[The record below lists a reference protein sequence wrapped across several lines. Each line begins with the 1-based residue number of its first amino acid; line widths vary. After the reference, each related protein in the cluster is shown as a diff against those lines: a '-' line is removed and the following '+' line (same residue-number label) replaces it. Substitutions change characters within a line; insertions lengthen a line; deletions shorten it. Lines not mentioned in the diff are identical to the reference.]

1 MPVIVGAIAA
11 LLTFIVIGSLLAPLG
26 TMHPVEIA
34 IIAFVAMVAGVAA
47 GVWEVRRR
55 RS

>member
-11 LLTFIVIGSLLAPLG
+11 LLTFIVVGSLLAPLG
-26 TMHPVEIA
+26 AMGVVEIA
-34 IIAFVAMVAGVAA
+34 VIAFVALVAGVAA
-47 GVWEVRRR
+47 GVWEARRR

>member
-26 TMHPVEIA
+26 AMGTVEIA
-34 IIAFVAMVAGVAA
+34 VIAFVGLIAGVAA
-47 GVWEVRRR
+47 GVWEARRR
-55 RS
+55 RG

>member
-26 TMHPVEIA
+26 AMGPVEIA
-34 IIAFVAMVAGVAA
+34 VIAVVALAAGIAA
-47 GVWEVRRR
+47 GVWEARRR